1 MGLLKPNSYKIIG
14 MQRDNSTSAF
24 DSKFSFENKN
34 IRITSTKDNTQL
46 SIVNERGT
54 SLITVKEI
62 TSPTSN
68 LDILGTPIGYNII
81 DNELILFTTENNSE
95 PTQSIDLRNYYKLS
109 TFTIHIEDN
118 ILTINYDIDAVQNE
132 DITIN
137 DGLNIK
143 VIINIVNDDQTID
156 KYELT
161 NPANP
166 AKSGEL
172 SLLLPDDYALVSIN
186 KVYVYYASDIN
197 DLLHTN
203 KLLYADYIN
212 KTIEKLE
219 DVDVYEPIVHE
230 SILGLLNNKF
240 PFYTSTE
247 TEFSDST
254 AVEPLIA
261 EQLDMINGYTTREY
275 ERVNPNII
283 TVVPDSY
290 HTSDYNLYKFN
301 TTTDTLDKTSN
312 AFITTVNL
320 ISYNVVHFYRLK
332 EIIDTTPINALESIS
347 ISDFPPNVYPQ
358 STGSFTVN
366 LAFTGESDLVN
377 KAVIAYFNRPG
388 IRVTTIEE
396 FNNETDTYVIN
407 FQTDFLVSSKP
418 ITLTVSSS
426 RYPNVNCSF
435 IFSVRDVFLHD
446 YQTTVSNVFTV
457 ISDGTKSNELPT
469 GFNGHVT
476 ENIPT
481 VSSITQ
487 PTSTNGIIITN
498 VNNVFNIEPVD
509 TTITGYQLDFTT
521 FTYSNGVFKQIIVE
535 QLGTN
540 PLPSEAVTIN
550 NTEEISTYT
559 PGELFTIQVY
569 ATPDKTYSGPI
580 VPTYNIK
587 NIFQLV
593 DHCAMIQTIN
603 GTNHIVHYFTFK
615 VLSYSEST
623 NTITFSIAPK
633 EFTYITSID
642 IETNDLPP
650 IVVEPKSIS
659 ILKDNDFEIVLNEPF
674 NLTGVLYPLN
684 VDDDKN
690 TINLIGGEELDIIE
704 TSNTLDDET
713 ILDTTF
719 TSKINTVPTSQYLTM
734 YSTYDESIYK
744 EITYQIVKPYIH
756 IITNNGI
763 VLDEIDEIVFDS
775 SGSIEIIYLDRTED
789 IKLNQD
795 LVNEIETI
803 SIISNCETSLT
814 NPELIEWF
822 DITQDD
828 ETIIDTKFIGER
840 LYCRLFCKDDI
851 TVERSTTL
859 SIIALNNNTINFN
872 IIITQTV

>member
-109 TFTIHIEDN
+109 TFTIHTENN

-137 DGLNIK
+137 AGLNIK
-143 VIINIVNDDQTID
+143 VIINIVYDDQTID

-161 NPANP
+161 ET

-172 SLLLPDDYALVSIN
+172 SFQLPNNYALVSIN

-197 DLLHTN
+197 DLLNTN

-254 AVEPLIA
+254 AVEPLIT
-261 EQLDMINGYTTREY
+261 EQLDIINGYSTREY
-275 ERVNPNII
+275 ERINTNII

-301 TTTDTLDKTSN
+301 TTTDTLDKTSR

-332 EIIDTTPINALESIS
+332 EIIDTTPINALTSVS
-347 ISDFPPNVYPQ
+347 ISDFPTVVYPQ

-366 LAFTGESDLVN
+366 LAFTGEPALVN
-377 KAVIAYFNRPG
+377 KAVTAYFNRPG
-388 IRVTTIEE
+388 IRVTTTQ
-396 FNNETDTYVIN
+396 FNNATNTYVIN

-457 ISDGTKSNELPT
+457 ISDGTKSNELPS

-487 PTSTNGIIITN
+487 PTSTPGIIITN

-509 TTITGYQLDFTT
+509 TTVTGYQLDYAT
-521 FTYSNGVFKQIIVE
+521 FTYNNGVFKQVIVE
-535 QLGTN
+535 QIGTD
-540 PLPSEAVTIN
+540 PSPSEAVTIN
-550 NTEEISTYT
+550 NSTEISTSHYT

-580 VPTYNIK
+580 VPTYDIE

-593 DHCAMIQTIN
+593 DHCAMIQTI
-603 GTNHIVHYFTFK
+603 TEKDRIVHYFTFK
-615 VLSYSEST
+615 VLEYSEST
-623 NTITFSIAPK
+623 NTITFSITP
-633 EFTYITSID
+633 ENDTTHTTRID
-642 IETNDLPP
+642 ITTNDLP

-659 ILKDNDFEIVLNEPF
+659 ILKDNDFEIVLKEPF
-674 NLTGVLYPLN
+674 DLTGVLYPLN
-684 VDDDKN
+684 VDVDKN
-690 TINLIGGEELDIIE
+690 TINLIGENLVTTKTGD
-704 TSNTLDDET
+704 TL
-713 ILDTTF
+713 F
-719 TSKINTVPTSQYLTM
+719 TSKIDAVPTRQYLTM

-763 VLDEIDEIVFDS
+763 VLDKIYKIVFNS
-775 SGSIEIIYLDRTED
+775 FGSIETIYLDSTED
-789 IKLNQD
+789 ITLNQD
-795 LVNEIETI
+795 LVDAIETI

-814 NPELIEWF
+814 ISEPVEWF
-822 DITQDD
+822 DITQDY
-828 ETIIDTKFIGER
+828 ETILDTTFIGER
-840 LYCRLFCKDDI
+840 LYCTLLCKDDI
-851 TVERSTTL
+851 TVERSTIL
-859 SIIALNNNTINFN
+859 SINALNNNTINFD
-872 IIITQTV
+872 IKITQTV

>member
-68 LDILGTPIGYNII
+68 LVILGTPIGYNII

-95 PTQSIDLRNYYKLS
+95 PTEPRDLRNYYKLS
-109 TFTIHIEDN
+109 TFTIHTENN

-137 DGLNIK
+137 AGLNIK
-143 VIINIVNDDQTID
+143 VIINIVNDDQTINQH
-156 KYELT
+156 ELT
-161 NPANP
+161 GIT
-166 AKSGEL
+166 KSGEL
-172 SLLLPDDYALVSIN
+172 SFQLPNNYALVSIN
-186 KVYVYYASDIN
+186 KVYVYYAS
-197 DLLHTN
+197 

-254 AVEPLIA
+254 AVEPLIT
-261 EQLDMINGYTTREY
+261 EQLDIINGYSTREY
-275 ERVNPNII
+275 ERINTNII

-312 AFITTVNL
+312 ALITTVNL

-332 EIIDTTPINALESIS
+332 EIIDTTPINALTGVSIS
-347 ISDFPPNVYPQ
+347 GFPTVVRPQ
-358 STGSFTVN
+358 SPSQSPYSFTVN
-366 LAFTGESDLVN
+366 LEFTGEPALVN
-377 KAVIAYFNRPG
+377 KAVTAYFNRPG
-388 IRVTTIEE
+388 IRVTTIGE
-396 FNNETDTYVIN
+396 FNADTNTYAIN
-407 FQTDFLVSSKP
+407 FQTDFLVSSRP
-418 ITLTVSSS
+418 ITLIISSS
-426 RYPNVNCSF
+426 RYPNVNCSLTF
-435 IFSVRDVFLHD
+435 YIRGVFLHD

-457 ISDGTKSNELPT
+457 ISDGTKSNELPS
-469 GFNGHVT
+469 GFNGPVT

-487 PTSTNGIIITN
+487 PTFTTDGIIITN

-509 TTITGYQLDFTT
+509 TTVTGYRLDYAT
-521 FTYSNGVFKQIIVE
+521 FTYNNGVFKQVIVE
-535 QLGTN
+535 QLGID
-540 PLPSEAVTIN
+540 PPPSTAAVTIN
-550 NTEEISTYT
+550 NATEISTPSYT

-569 ATPDKTYSGPI
+569 ATPGTYSGPI

-593 DHCAMIQTIN
+593 DHCAMIQRIS
-603 GTNHIVHYFTFK
+603 GKNHIVHYFTFK
-615 VLSYSEST
+615 VLKHSEPP

-633 EFTYITSID
+633 EFTYATTINIK
-642 IETNDLPP
+642 TNVLPP

-684 VDDDKN
+684 VDGDKN
-690 TINLIGGEELDIIE
+690 TINLIGENLKITE
-704 TSNTLDDET
+704 TS
-713 ILDTTF
+713 DTSF
-719 TSKINTVPTSQYLTM
+719 TSKINAVPTRQYLTM

-763 VLDEIDEIVFDS
+763 VLDEIDEIVFNS
-775 SGSIEIIYLDRTED
+775 SGSIEIIYLDRTEGEG

-795 LVNEIETI
+795 LVNEIEAI

-814 NPELIEWF
+814 TIPELIEWF

-828 ETIIDTKFIGER
+828 KTILDRTFIGER
-840 LYCRLFCKDDI
+840 LYCKPFCKDDI
-851 TVERSTTL
+851 TVERSTIL
-859 SIIALNNNTINFN
+859 SIKALNNSTIDFD
-872 IIITQTV
+872 ITITQTV

>member
-68 LDILGTPIGYNII
+68 LVILGTPIGYNII

-109 TFTIHIEDN
+109 TFTIHTEN
-118 ILTINYDIDAVQNE
+118 NRLTINYDIDTVQNE

-137 DGLNIK
+137 RGLNIK
-143 VIINIVNDDQTID
+143 VIINIVYDNQTIR
-156 KYELT
+156 KHELIKK
-161 NPANP
+161 
-166 AKSGEL
+166 AKSGKL
-172 SLLLPDDYALVSIN
+172 SLQLPYNYALVSIN
-186 KVYVYYASDIN
+186 KVYIYYASDIN

-212 KTIEKLE
+212 KTIERLE
-219 DVDVYEPIVHE
+219 DVDVYKPIVHE

-254 AVEPLIA
+254 AVEPLIT
-261 EQLDMINGYTTREY
+261 EQLDIINGYSTREY
-275 ERVNPNII
+275 ERINTNII

-320 ISYNVVHFYRLK
+320 ISYNVVHFYKLK
-332 EIIDTTPINALESIS
+332 EIIDTTPINALASVS
-347 ISDFPPNVYPQ
+347 ISDFPLVVYPQ
-358 STGSFTVN
+358 SPYSFTVN
-366 LAFTGESDLVN
+366 LEFTGEPTLVN

-388 IRVTTIEE
+388 IRVTTIGE
-396 FNNETDTYVIN
+396 FNNETNTYVIN
-407 FQTDFLVSSKP
+407 FQTDFLVSSRP

-426 RYPNVNCSF
+426 RYPNVNCSLT
-435 IFSVRDVFLHD
+435 FSIRNVFLHD

-457 ISDGTKSNELPT
+457 ISDGTKSNKLPS
-469 GFNGHVT
+469 GFNGPVT

-487 PTSTNGIIITN
+487 PSSTDGIIITN

-509 TTITGYQLDFTT
+509 TTRNGYRLDYAT
-521 FTYSNGVFKQIIVE
+521 FTYSNGVFKQVIVE
-535 QLGTN
+535 QLGID
-540 PLPSEAVTIN
+540 PPPSTAAVTIN
-550 NTEEISTYT
+550 NTEEISTPSYT

-569 ATPDKTYSGPI
+569 ATPGTYSGPI

-593 DHCAMIQTIN
+593 DHCAMIQRISAK
-603 GTNHIVHYFTFK
+603 NHIVHYFTFK
-615 VLSYSEST
+615 VLKHSEPT
-623 NTITFSIAPK
+623 NTITFSITPK
-633 EFTYITSID
+633 NTTYTTTINIKTKY
-642 IETNDLPP
+642 LP

-684 VDDDKN
+684 VDVDKN
-690 TINLIGGEELDIIE
+690 TINLIGENLEITEISD
-704 TSNTLDDET
+704 TS
-713 ILDTTF
+713 F
-719 TSKINTVPTSQYLTM
+719 TSKINAVPTRQYLTM

-763 VLDEIDEIVFDS
+763 VLDEIYEIVFDS
-775 SGSIEIIYLDRTED
+775 FGSIKTIYLDRTEGEG
-789 IKLNQD
+789 ITLNQD
-795 LVNEIETI
+795 LVDEIEAI

-814 NPELIEWF
+814 ISEPVEWF

-828 ETIIDTKFIGER
+828 ETILGTTFIGER
-840 LYCRLFCKDDI
+840 LYCKPFCNDDI
-851 TVERSTTL
+851 IVERVTTL
-859 SIIALNNNTINFN
+859 SINALNNNTIDFD
-872 IIITQTV
+872 ITITQTV

>member
-109 TFTIHIEDN
+109 TFTIHIEN
-118 ILTINYDIDAVQNE
+118 NRLTINYDIDAVQNE

-137 DGLNIK
+137 KGLNIK
-143 VIINIVNDDQTID
+143 VIINIVKDDQTIS
-156 KYELT
+156 KYELIKK
-161 NPANP
+161 
-166 AKSGEL
+166 AKSGKL
-172 SLLLPDDYALVSIN
+172 SFKLPYNYALVSIN

-197 DLLHTN
+197 DLLNTN

-240 PFYTSTE
+240 PFYILPE
-247 TEFSDST
+247 TKFSNST
-254 AVEPLIA
+254 AVEPLIT
-261 EQLDMINGYTTREY
+261 EQLDIINGYTTREY

-312 AFITTVNL
+312 ALITTVNL

-332 EIIDTTPINALESIS
+332 EIIDTTPINALAGVSIS
-347 ISDFPPNVYPQ
+347 GFPTVVYPQ
-358 STGSFTVN
+358 NTYSFTVN
-366 LAFTGESDLVN
+366 LEFTGEPTLVN
-377 KAVIAYFNRPG
+377 KAIIAYFNRPG

-396 FNNETDTYVIN
+396 FNNDTNTYVIN

-426 RYPNVNCSF
+426 RYPNVNYSLT
-435 IFSVRDVFLHD
+435 FSIRNVFLHD

-457 ISDGTKSNELPT
+457 ISDGTKSNELPP

-487 PTSTNGIIITN
+487 PISTKGIIITN
-498 VNNVFNIEPVD
+498 VNNVFNVEPVD
-509 TTITGYQLDFTT
+509 TTITGYQLDFAT
-521 FTYSNGVFKQIIVE
+521 FTYSNGVFKQVIVE

-540 PLPSEAVTIN
+540 PPSSKAVTIN
-550 NTEEISTYT
+550 NTEEISTPHYT

-593 DHCAMIQTIN
+593 DHCAMIQSIS
-603 GTNHIVHYFTFK
+603 GKNHIVHYFTFK
-615 VLSYSEST
+615 VLRHSEPT
-623 NTITFSIAPK
+623 TITFSITP
-633 EFTYITSID
+633 ENDTTHTTSID
-642 IETNDLPP
+642 ITTNDLP

-674 NLTGVLYPLN
+674 NLTGILYPLN
-684 VDDDKN
+684 VDVDKN
-690 TINLIGGEELDIIE
+690 TINLIGENLDIIE
-704 TSNTLDDET
+704 SSDTLDDET

-719 TSKINTVPTSQYLTM
+719 TSKINAVPTRQYLTM

-763 VLDEIDEIVFDS
+763 VLDEIDEIVFNS
-775 SGSIEIIYLDRTED
+775 SGSIETIYLNRTEGEG
-789 IKLNQD
+789 ITLNQD
-795 LVNEIETI
+795 LVNKIETI

-814 NPELIEWF
+814 ISEPIEWF

-828 ETIIDTKFIGER
+828 KTILGRTFIGEC
-840 LYCRLFCKDDI
+840 LYCKLFCKEDI
-851 TVERSTTL
+851 TEERSTIL
-859 SIIALNNNTINFN
+859 SINALNNSTIDFD
-872 IIITQTV
+872 IKITQTV

>member
-24 DSKFSFENKN
+24 DSRFSFENKN

-62 TSPTSN
+62 ASPTSD
-68 LDILGTPIGYNII
+68 LVILGTPIGYNII

-109 TFTIHIEDN
+109 TFTIHTEND

-137 DGLNIK
+137 AGLNIK
-143 VIINIVNDDQTID
+143 VIINIVDDNQTIS

-161 NPANP
+161 ET

-172 SLLLPDDYALVSIN
+172 SLELPSNYALVSIN

-212 KTIEKLE
+212 KTIERLE
-219 DVDVYEPIVHE
+219 DVDVYKPIVHE

-240 PFYTSTE
+240 PFYITLE
-247 TEFSDST
+247 TEFSNST
-254 AVEPLIA
+254 AVEPLII
-261 EQLDMINGYTTREY
+261 EQLDVINGYTTREREY

-301 TTTDTLDKTSN
+301 TTTDTLDKISR
-312 AFITTVNL
+312 ALITTVNL

-332 EIIDTTPINALESIS
+332 EIIDTTPINALTGIS
-347 ISDFPPNVYPQ
+347 ILDFPTVIQPQ
-358 STGSFTVN
+358 STDYSFTVN
-366 LAFTGESDLVN
+366 LEFTGEPNLVN
-377 KAVIAYFNRPG
+377 KAITAYFNRPG
-388 IRVTTIEE
+388 IRVTTIV
-396 FNNETDTYVIN
+396 FNNETNTYTIN

-418 ITLTVSSS
+418 VTLTVFSN
-426 RYPNVNCSF
+426 RYPNVNYSLT
-435 IFSVRDVFLHD
+435 FSIRDVFLHD

-457 ISDGTKSNELPT
+457 ISDGTKSNELPP
-469 GFNGHVT
+469 GFNGPVT

-487 PTSTNGIIITN
+487 PTYSTTGGITITN
-498 VNNVFNIEPVD
+498 VNNVFSIEPES
-509 TTITGYQLDFTT
+509 TTIEGKYQLDYVT
-521 FTYSNGVFKQIIVE
+521 FTYNNGVFKQVIVE
-535 QLGTN
+535 QIGAN
-540 PLPSEAVTIN
+540 PSLDIASTAITIN
-550 NTEEISTYT
+550 NEEVSTPRYT

-569 ATPDKTYSGPI
+569 ATPTKTYSGPI
-580 VPTYNIK
+580 VPTYNE

-593 DHCAMIQTIN
+593 DHCAMIQTITIN
-603 GTNHIVHYFTFK
+603 EEDYEEDHIVHYFTFE
-615 VLSYSEST
+615 VLSHSAST
-623 NTITFSIAPK
+623 NTIEFSIAPA
-633 EFTYITSID
+633 ETIYATTSID
-642 IETNDLPP
+642 IETN

-674 NLTGVLYPLN
+674 NLTGVLYPSN
-684 VDDDKN
+684 VDGDKN
-690 TINLIGGEELDIIE
+690 TINLIGEYLEIIE
-704 TSNTLDDET
+704 TNNTL
-713 ILDTTF
+713 F
-719 TSKINTVPTSQYLTM
+719 KSKINYVPTRQYLTM
-734 YSTYDESIYK
+734 YSTYDETIYK

-763 VLDEIDEIVFDS
+763 VLDEISEIVFDS
-775 SGSIEIIYLDRTED
+775 YGNIETIYLDRTEGED
-789 IKLNQD
+789 IRLNQD

-814 NPELIEWF
+814 ISEPIEWF
-822 DITQDD
+822 DITQDNR
-828 ETIIDTKFIGER
+828 TILGKTLIGEC
-840 LYCRLFCKDDI
+840 LDCKLFCKDDI
-851 TVERSTTL
+851 TEERFTVL
-859 SIIALNNNTINFN
+859 SINALNNNTIDFD

>member
-109 TFTIHIEDN
+109 TFTIHTENN

-137 DGLNIK
+137 AGLNIK
-143 VIINIVNDDQTID
+143 VIINIVNNDQTIS
-156 KYELT
+156 KRELVKT
-161 NPANP
+161 
-166 AKSGEL
+166 AKSGKL
-172 SLLLPDDYALVSIN
+172 RLQLPNNYALVSIN
-186 KVYVYYASDIN
+186 KVYVYYAS
-197 DLLHTN
+197 

-212 KTIEKLE
+212 KTIERLE

-240 PFYTSTE
+240 PFYESLE
-247 TEFSDST
+247 TEFSNST
-254 AVEPLIA
+254 AVEPLIT

-275 ERVNPNII
+275 ERVSPMII

-301 TTTDTLDKTSN
+301 TTTDTLDKISR
-312 AFITTVNL
+312 ALITTVNL

-332 EIIDTTPINALESIS
+332 EIVDTTPINALTGIS
-347 ISDFPPNVYPQ
+347 ISDFPPDIQPQ
-358 STGSFTVN
+358 NTYSFTVN
-366 LAFTGESDLVN
+366 LEFTGEPNLVN
-377 KAVIAYFNRPG
+377 KAITAYFNRSG
-388 IRVTTIEE
+388 IRVTTIV
-396 FNNETDTYVIN
+396 FNNENNTYTIN
-407 FQTDFLVSSKP
+407 FQTDFLISSKP
-418 ITLTVSSS
+418 ITLTVSSN
-426 RYPNVNCSF
+426 RYPNVNCSLT
-435 IFSVRDVFLHD
+435 FSIRGVFLHD

-457 ISDGTKSNELPT
+457 ISNGTKSNELPP
-469 GFNGHVT
+469 GFNGTVT
-476 ENIPT
+476 ENIPA

-487 PTSTNGIIITN
+487 PTDSTDGIKITN
-498 VNNVFNIEPVD
+498 VNNVFTIEPASD
-509 TTITGYQLDFTT
+509 TINGYQLDYAT
-521 FTYSNGVFKQIIVE
+521 FTYNNGVFKQIIVE
-535 QLGTN
+535 QLGID
-540 PLPSEAVTIN
+540 PLPSEAVIIN
-550 NTEEISTYT
+550 NRDEISIPHYT

-569 ATPDKTYSGPI
+569 ATPTKTYSGPI
-580 VPTYNIK
+580 VPTYDIE

-593 DHCAMIQTIN
+593 DHCAMIQTIIN
-603 GTNHIVHYFTFK
+603 EEEHEETYIVHYFTFK
-615 VLSYSEST
+615 VLSHSEST
-623 NTITFSIAPK
+623 NTITFSITP
-633 EFTYITSID
+633 ENDTYTTYID
-642 IETNDLPP
+642 ITTNDLP

-674 NLTGVLYPLN
+674 NLTGVLYPSN
-684 VDDDKN
+684 VDADKN
-690 TINLIGGEELDIIE
+690 TINLIGEHLDIIE
-704 TSNTLDDET
+704 TDGTL
-713 ILDTTF
+713 F
-719 TSKINTVPTSQYLTM
+719 TSKINNVPTRQYLTM
-734 YSTYDESIYK
+734 YSTYDETIYK

-763 VLDEIDEIVFDS
+763 VLDEIYEIVFNS
-775 SGSIEIIYLDRTED
+775 SGSIKTIYLDRTEGKNIRLD
-789 IKLNQD
+789 PN
-795 LVNEIETI
+795 LVNKIETI

-814 NPELIEWF
+814 VSEPIEWF

-828 ETIIDTKFIGER
+828 KTILDTKFIGEF

-851 TVERSTTL
+851 NVERFTIL
-859 SIIALNNNTINFN
+859 SVNALNNNTINFD
-872 IIITQTV
+872 IKITQTV